1 MKIQLSDHFTLGK
14 LFRFTLPSI
23 VMMIVTSVYGVVDGL
38 FVSNFVGKTPFAAVN
53 FIFPVIMLLG
63 SFGFLFGTG
72 GSALV
77 SLTMGTGDRKRANR
91 LFSLIT
97 YVSVG
102 VGVVISVLGIIFLRP
117 LAARLGA
124 EGELLDL
131 CVIYGRILLAGN
143 PFFMLQLQFQSFF
156 VTAEKPQLGLV
167 DSLIAGGTNMVLDA
181 LFIAVFDWGIVGA
194 ALATA
199 LSHVAGGLFPV
210 IYFSRKNSSILR
222 LTGCSFDGKALWKTC
237 TNGSSE
243 LLSNLSMSLVNM
255 LYNVQLMKYAGEN
268 GVAAYGVLMYVN
280 MIFIGTFIGYSIG
293 TAPVFGY
300 HLGAENYGELRSL
313 RRKSLG
319 VIGVFS
325 LVMLS
330 LGQLLAPILSRM
342 FVSYDR
348 ELMEMT
354 LRGFRIFSFSFLFA
368 GVAIF
373 GSGFFTALN
382 NGPVSAAISFLRT
395 LVFEM
400 AAILLLPL
408 IWGVDGI
415 WMSIVVAELMAAVAS
430 MIFMYLLRKRYKY

>member
-1 MKIQLSDHFTLGK
+1 M
-14 LFRFTLPSI
+14 
-23 VMMIVTSVYGVVDGL
+23 
-38 FVSNFVGKTPFAAVN
+38 
-53 FIFPVIMLLG
+53 
-63 SFGFLFGTG
+63 
-72 GSALV
+72 
-77 SLTMGTGDRKRANR
+77 KRANR

-102 VGVVISVLGIIFLRP
+102 VGVVISTLGIIFLRP
-117 LAARLGA
+117 LAAWLGA

-131 CVIYGRILLAGN
+131 CVIYGRILLVAN

-181 LFIAVFDWGIVGA
+181 LFIAILDWGIVGA

-199 LSHVAGGLFPV
+199 MSQVAGGLFPL
-210 IYFSRKNSSILR
+210 IYFSRKNSALLR
-222 LTGCSFDGKALWKTC
+222 LTGCSFDGKALLKTC

-300 HLGAENYGELRSL
+300 HLGAENHGELRNL
-313 RRKSLG
+313 RRKSLAI
-319 VIGVFS
+319 IGGFS
-325 LVMLS
+325 LAMFA
-330 LGQLLAPILSRM
+330 LGQLLAPFLSRI
-342 FVSYDR
+342 FVSYDGD
-348 ELMEMT
+348 LMAMT

-368 GVAIF
+368 GLAIF

-382 NGPVSAAISFLRT
+382 NGSVSAAISFLRT
-395 LVFEM
+395 LVFQV

-408 IWGVDGI
+408 IWDVDGI
-415 WMSIVVAELMAAVAS
+415 WASVVVAELMAAVAS
-430 MIFMYLLRKRYKY
+430 LVFMYLLRKRYMY